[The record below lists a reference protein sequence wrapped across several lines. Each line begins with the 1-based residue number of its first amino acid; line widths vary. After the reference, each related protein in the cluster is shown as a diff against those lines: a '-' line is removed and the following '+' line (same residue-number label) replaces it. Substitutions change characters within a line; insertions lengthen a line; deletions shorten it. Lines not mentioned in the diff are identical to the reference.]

1 MKWKILTVG
10 KPALKYAK
18 FGVSEYLTRLKR
30 IVPVEMVTLKE
41 CGSKANG
48 STQLARSEGNLRII
62 LDERGEDCT
71 TAELVARIDRW
82 ELDRVKQ
89 AGILI
94 GGADG
99 HTDEVREAGDAV
111 LRLSRFTLQHELA
124 LVVLLEQL
132 YRAYTVKRGEPYH
145 R

>member
-10 KPALKYAK
+10 KPALGYAK
-18 FGVSEYLTRLKR
+18 VGVAEYLDRLKR
-30 IVPVEMVTLKE
+30 VVPVEHVALKE
-41 CGSKANG
+41 SGSKANG
-48 STQLARSEGNLRII
+48 VAQLVRSEGDIRVV
-62 LDERGEDCT
+62 LDERGDDWT
-71 TAELVARIDRW
+71 TAELVRRIDRW

-89 AGILI
+89 VSLLI

-99 HTDEVREAGDAV
+99 HDVEVRAAGDV
-111 LRLSRFTLQHELA
+111 ILRLSRFTLQHELA

-132 YRAYTVKRGEPYH
+132 YRAYSVKRGEPYH

>member
-1 MKWKILTVG
+1 MKWKILAIG
-10 KPALKYAK
+10 KPALGYAK
-18 FGVSEYLTRLKR
+18 AGVGEYLGRLKR
-30 IVPVEMVTLKE
+30 SAPVELLYLKE
-41 CGSKANG
+41 AGSPANG
-48 STQLARSEGNLRII
+48 KTQLARSTGSLRIV
-62 LDERGEDCT
+62 LDERGEDWT
-71 TAELVARIDRW
+71 TAELVKRIDRW
-82 ELDRVKQ
+82 ELDRIKEISV
-89 AGILI
+89 LI

-99 HTDEVREAGDAV
+99 HSDEVRGEADAI